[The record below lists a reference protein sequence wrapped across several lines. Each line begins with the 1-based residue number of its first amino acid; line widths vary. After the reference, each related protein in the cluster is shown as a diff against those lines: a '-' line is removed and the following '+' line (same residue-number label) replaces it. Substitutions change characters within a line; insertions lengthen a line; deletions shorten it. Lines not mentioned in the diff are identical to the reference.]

1 MEKKRKWVCLKSVLN
16 LKSVK
21 RKVLQV
27 FLLQIMLLIPW
38 GVMAQEQKVTIH
50 LKQVKV
56 QEIFKEINKQTG
68 LNFVYSAMQLNEI
81 GMVSLNVKDVTVDFV
96 LKKLFEGKP
105 FTYKFE
111 MQSIIIRKF
120 EVLSRIKQKNHFQA

>member
-38 GVMAQEQKVTIH
+38 GGNGSGAKSYDSFETS
-50 LKQVKV
+50 
-56 QEIFKEINKQTG
+56 EGTG
-68 LNFVYSAMQLNEI
+68 NL
-81 GMVSLNVKDVTVDFV
+81 
-96 LKKLFEGKP
+96 
-105 FTYKFE
+105 
-111 MQSIIIRKF
+111 
-120 EVLSRIKQKNHFQA
+120 

>member
-27 FLLQIMLLIPW
+27 FLFQIILLIHL
-38 GVMAQEQKVTIH
+38 GVMAQDQKVTIQ

-56 QEIFKEINKQTG
+56 QDIFK
-68 LNFVYSAMQLNEI
+68 
-81 GMVSLNVKDVTVDFV
+81 
-96 LKKLFEGKP
+96 
-105 FTYKFE
+105 
-111 MQSIIIRKF
+111 
-120 EVLSRIKQKNHFQA
+120 

>member
-1 MEKKRKWVCLKSVLN
+1 MVAER
-16 LKSVK
+16 KSVK

-56 QEIFKEINKQTG
+56 QEIFKEILVKRAK
-68 LNFVYSAMQLNEI
+68 LRAMHL
-81 GMVSLNVKDVTVDFV
+81 L
-96 LKKLFEGKP
+96 
-105 FTYKFE
+105 
-111 MQSIIIRKF
+111 
-120 EVLSRIKQKNHFQA
+120 

>member
-1 MEKKRKWVCLKSVLN
+1 
-16 LKSVK
+16 
-21 RKVLQV
+21 
-27 FLLQIMLLIPW
+27 MLLIPW

-111 MQSIIIRKF
+111 MQSIIIRKI
-120 EVLSRIKQKNHFQA
+120 EAMPKENESDNSRCYHG